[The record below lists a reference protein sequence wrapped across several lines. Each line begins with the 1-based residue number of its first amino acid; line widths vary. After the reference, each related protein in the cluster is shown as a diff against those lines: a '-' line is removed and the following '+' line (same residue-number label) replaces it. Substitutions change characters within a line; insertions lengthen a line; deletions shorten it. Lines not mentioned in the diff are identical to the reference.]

1 MWGRY
6 KAVENCCRWARAPTE
21 IEPMLNFS
29 AHLAVCV
36 VFREM
41 ASGAPEIDIVTVN
54 QSSATRTLTCTM
66 RPFYLEPTCPTN
78 FMDTEDQGALPDTVL
93 TTMDPSTPPLKDEGW
108 TEVWDYALAETVQV
122 CPHVSPHASRPC
134 TYIHFYSYI

>member
-1 MWGRY
+1 
-6 KAVENCCRWARAPTE
+6 
-21 IEPMLNFS
+21 MLNFS

-41 ASGAPEIDIVTVN
+41 ASGRPEIDIVTLS

-66 RPFYLEPTCPTN
+66 RPFYLEPTCPTD
-78 FMDTEDQGALPDTVL
+78 FMDIEDQDALSDSVS
-93 TTMDPSTPPLKDEGW
+93 TTMDPSTLPLKDEGW
-108 TEVWDYALAETVQV
+108 AEVWDVALAETVQV

-134 TYIHFYSYI
+134 TYIHFYSYISYTGRK